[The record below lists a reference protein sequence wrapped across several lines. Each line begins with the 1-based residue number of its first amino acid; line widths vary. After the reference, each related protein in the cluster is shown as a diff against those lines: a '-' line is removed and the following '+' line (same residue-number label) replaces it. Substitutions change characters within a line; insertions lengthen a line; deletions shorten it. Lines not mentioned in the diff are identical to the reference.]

1 MIPRNVQNLIDEFSK
16 LPGIG
21 SKSAQRLTFFLL
33 RGAKKNVEG
42 LGSAVLNLKD
52 NIGYCKHCWNL
63 TEVGTEGSSGVSG
76 GLPRGD
82 QTDEV
87 IATPD
92 SPSQLLGECIVCTDD
107 RRDRSIICIVE
118 EPLDVIALE
127 KTGQFKG
134 LYHVLHGVIS
144 PVEGIGPDELYIN
157 QLVDRVANSNGE
169 VKEVILAVNPN
180 LEGETTSMYVQK
192 LLQPYDIRVTRIAR
206 GLPVGGDIEY
216 ADEVTLTRALEG
228 RREY

>member
-1 MIPRNVQNLIDEFSK
+1 MASLIIPKNIQALIDEFSK

-21 SKSAQRLTFFLL
+21 PKSAQRLTFFLL
-33 RGAKKNVEG
+33 RGAKSNVEG
-42 LGSAVLNLKD
+42 LGEAVLKLKN
-52 NIGYCKHCWNL
+52 NIGYCRHCWNL
-63 TEVGTEGSSGVSG
+63 TEVEEENV
-76 GLPRGD
+76 
-82 QTDEV
+82 
-87 IATPD
+87 PD
-92 SPSQLLGECIVCTDD
+92 SPSQLLGSCVVCENDNRDKSIVCV
-107 RRDRSIICIVE
+107 VE

-144 PVEGIGPDELYIN
+144 PIDGIGPDELYIG
-157 QLVDRVANSNGE
+157 QLVDRITSSNGD

-180 LEGETTSMYVQK
+180 LEGETTAMYIQK
-192 LLQPYDIRVTRIAR
+192 ILQPYDLKITRIAR

-216 ADEVTLTRALEG
+216 ADEVTLIRALEG